1 MTSIVMALAIL
12 AAGQQTAAP
21 RVTFSATIAPIL
33 YANCVTCHRPGE
45 AAPFSLITYEDA
57 KTRATLMAR
66 ATASH
71 YMPPW
76 HVASG
81 YGQFVGERRLTDA
94 QIAAFDQWLKQGTPR
109 GDVAKMPKLPA
120 FIDGWQLG
128 TPDLVLEMPAGFDIP
143 AAGPDVFR
151 NFAIPTK
158 LTEDR
163 WVRAVEYRPSARKVV
178 HHALF
183 AHVPGGST
191 AQQEGADGRPGFGG
205 MGSVGVVARGGNTG
219 GLGGWAVGGTAFK
232 TPDGFAMLLPKG
244 SDFLL
249 QAHFHPTGKAETEK
263 SMVGLY
269 FTQKPPDR
277 EMASV
282 ELPALFGFGAGINIP
297 AGESNFVIQDS
308 FTLPADVKIYSTFG
322 HAHYVGKEMKV
333 TATLPDGTSKP
344 LIWIPDWDFNWQDFY
359 LYKDPVL
366 LPKGTRVDAMLR
378 YDNSAG
384 NRRNPSSPPRRV
396 LWGEQSFDEMGTVGL
411 QFEILNKE
419 DAPAV
424 RQALTDR
431 AQAAIRKGAADGT
444 AQRFLAHQ
452 NRMRLASTRMQ
463 LTVFDRS
470 GNVVSKVGDPASYT
484 QPAFSPDGTRIAAI
498 RTDAGTGNQD
508 VWVVDIA
515 TGKGAAITGQ
525 EDTSKVAPVW
535 SPDGKQIAYI
545 TATDNGQVISRKAS
559 DGSGAEEILYRNHR
573 GAPGLFITDWSP
585 DGRFLCLWAGND
597 TMFLLPVDA
606 DRSGDRKPIELKKP
620 EFFGRGGRLSPD
632 GRYLA
637 YNSNVSGRFEVY
649 ARPLDPATAATATS
663 TTPASQ
669 ISKEGGVGG
678 IVWRKDGREL
688 FYLQGTAVMAVDL
701 SGGATFE
708 SGTPSLLFRFQ
719 PGTLLGPAQVSS
731 IVSADG
737 QRFVFAVPAPAR
749 STAAR

>member
-1 MTSIVMALAIL
+1 MISSVMALAL
-12 AAGQQTAAP
+12 LGATLQPAAP
-21 RVTFSATIAPIL
+21 KVTFAETIAPIL
-33 YANCVTCHRPGE
+33 YEHCVTCHRPGE

-57 KTRATLMAR
+57 RMRATLMAR
-66 ATASH
+66 ATQSR

-81 YGQFVGERRLTDA
+81 YGGFVGERRLTDA
-94 QIAAFDQWLKQGTPR
+94 QIAAFDQWVKQGTPR
-109 GDVAKMPKLPA
+109 GDAAKMPKLPA
-120 FIDGWQLG
+120 FTDGWQLG
-128 TPDLVLEMPAGFDIP
+128 VPDLVLEMPAGFDVP
-143 AAGPDVFR
+143 AGGPDVFR

-158 LTEDR
+158 LGEDR

-183 AHVPGGST
+183 AYVPGGST
-191 AQQEGADGRPGFGG
+191 TQQEGADGRPGFGG

-219 GLGGWAVGGTAFK
+219 GLGGWAVGGTAFSA
-232 TPDGFAMLLPKG
+232 PEGFAMLLPKG

-249 QAHFHPTGKAETEK
+249 QTHFHPTGKGETER
-263 SMVGLY
+263 STIGLY
-269 FTQKPPDR
+269 FTRKPPDR

-308 FTLPADVKIYSTFG
+308 FTVPGDVKIYSTYG

-333 TATLPDGTSKP
+333 TAVLPDGTSKS
-344 LIWIPDWDFNWQDFY
+344 LVWIPDWDFNWQDFY
-359 LYKDPVL
+359 LYKDPVM
-366 LPKGTRVDAMLR
+366 LPKGTRIDAMLR

-384 NRRNPSSPPRRV
+384 NRRNPSNPPRRV

-424 RQALTDR
+424 RQALQDR
-431 AQAAIRKGAADGT
+431 GRAAIQRGAADGT
-444 AQRFLAHQ
+444 AGRFLQHQ

-470 GNVVSKVGDPASYT
+470 GNVVSKVGEPASYT

-515 TGKGAAITGQ
+515 TGKGTSITAA
-525 EDTSKVAPVW
+525 EDASKAAPVW

-545 TATDNGQVISRKAS
+545 SVTDNVSGIYRKAS
-559 DGSGAEEILYRNHR
+559 SGSGAEELLYRNPA
-573 GAPGLFITDWSP
+573 GAPGLFITDWSA
-585 DGRFLCLWAGND
+585 DGRFLCLWAAND
-597 TMFLLPVDA
+597 TMLLLPVDTDKA
-606 DRSGDRKPIELKKP
+606 GDRKPIELKKP

-632 GRYLA
+632 GKYLA
-637 YNSNVSGRFEVY
+637 FNSNASGRFEVY
-649 ARPLDPATAATATS
+649 ARPFDSATAAGAASTAT
-663 TTPASQ
+663 ASQ

-678 IVWRKDGREL
+678 IVWRKDGKEL

-701 SGGATFE
+701 TSGSTLQ
-708 SGTPSLLFRFQ
+708 SGTPSLLFRFPQ
-719 PGTLLGPAQVSS
+719 GLLGPAQVSS
-731 IVSADG
+731 IISADG
-737 QRFVFAVPAPAR
+737 QRFVFAVAAPAR
-749 STAAR
+749 KQ

>member
-1 MTSIVMALAIL
+1 MISTVIGLALLGATL
-12 AAGQQTAAP
+12 QPSVP
-21 RVTFSATIAPIL
+21 RVTFTETIAPIL
-33 YANCVTCHRPGE
+33 YTNCVTCHRPGE

-57 KTRATLMAR
+57 KMRATLIAR
-66 ATASH
+66 ATKSR

-76 HVASG
+76 HVARG
-81 YGQFVGERRLTDA
+81 YGEFVGERRLTDA
-94 QIAAFDQWLKQGTPR
+94 QIAAFDEWVKQGTPR
-109 GDVAKMPKLPA
+109 GDAAKMPKLPA
-120 FIDGWQLG
+120 FTDGWQLG
-128 TPDLVLEMPAGFDIP
+128 TPDLVLEMPAGFDVP
-143 AAGPDVFR
+143 AGGPDLFR

-158 LTEDR
+158 LTEDK

-183 AHVPGGST
+183 AYVPGGST
-191 AQQEGADGRPGFGG
+191 AQQEGVDGRPGFGG

-232 TPDGFAMLLPKG
+232 APDGFAMPLPKG

-249 QAHFHPTGKAETEK
+249 QAHFHPTGKAETER
-263 SMVGLY
+263 SAIGLY

-297 AGESNFVIQDS
+297 AGESNFVVQDS

-359 LYKDPVL
+359 LYKDPVT
-366 LPKGTRVDAMLR
+366 LPKGTRVDALLR

-384 NRRNPSSPPRRV
+384 NRRNPSNPPRRV
-396 LWGEQSFDEMGTVGL
+396 WWGEQSFDEMGTVGL

-470 GNVVSKVGDPASYT
+470 GNLVSKVGEPASYT
-484 QPAFSPDGTRIAAI
+484 QPAFSPDGTRIAVI

-508 VWVVDIA
+508 IWVVDIA
-515 TGKGAAITGQ
+515 TGRGAAITAQ
-525 EDTSKVAPVW
+525 EDASKVAPVW

-559 DGSGAEEILYRNHR
+559 DGSGAEELLY
-573 GAPGLFITDWSP
+573 
-585 DGRFLCLWAGND
+585 
-597 TMFLLPVDA
+597 
-606 DRSGDRKPIELKKP
+606 
-620 EFFGRGGRLSPD
+620 
-632 GRYLA
+632 
-637 YNSNVSGRFEVY
+637 
-649 ARPLDPATAATATS
+649 
-663 TTPASQ
+663 
-669 ISKEGGVGG
+669 
-678 IVWRKDGREL
+678 
-688 FYLQGTAVMAVDL
+688 
-701 SGGATFE
+701 
-708 SGTPSLLFRFQ
+708 
-719 PGTLLGPAQVSS
+719 
-731 IVSADG
+731 
-737 QRFVFAVPAPAR
+737 
-749 STAAR
+749 